1 MIVVDRDH
9 LTTDQGISPDLL
21 MRLIITRVLKKHLV
35 GLLDLEEGEGEQRVR
50 MHVEK
55 FLVRMST

>member
-21 MRLIITRVLKKHLV
+21 MRLITRVLNSEEAPGGVV
-35 GLLDLEEGEGEQRVR
+35 GFEGEGEQRVR

-55 FLVRMST
+55 SLVRIST

>member
-21 MRLIITRVLKKHLV
+21 MTLMTRVLKKHLV

-55 FLVRMST
+55 SLVRMST